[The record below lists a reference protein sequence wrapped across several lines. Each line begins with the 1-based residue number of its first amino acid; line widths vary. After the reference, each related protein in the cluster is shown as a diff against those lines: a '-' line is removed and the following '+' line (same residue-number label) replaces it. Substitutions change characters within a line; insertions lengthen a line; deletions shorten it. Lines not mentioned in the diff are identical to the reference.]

1 LYIEWL
7 AVTPTDSLVIDG
19 YKLAMIK
26 LGTGDSTIVY
36 DGSENSERLF
46 YNVTGLETGQRYT
59 FSVVSV
65 NFNGVSEPSDEL
77 VAVVCKPPK
86 GFPRP
91 QYVSST
97 KSSITISWQAP
108 SDTGGCPLLTYE
120 LYMNDG
126 LGGGDFFGIDS
137 QILEDR
143 PYIIEH
149 TITAEA
155 GVDPA
160 TSGGALVTG

>member
-1 LYIEWL
+1 MYIEWL

-65 NFNGVSEPSDEL
+65 KFNGVSEPSDEL
-77 VAVVCKPPK
+77 VAVVC
-86 GFPRP
+86 
-91 QYVSST
+91 
-97 KSSITISWQAP
+97 
-108 SDTGGCPLLTYE
+108 
-120 LYMNDG
+120 
-126 LGGGDFFGIDS
+126 
-137 QILEDR
+137 
-143 PYIIEH
+143 
-149 TITAEA
+149 
-155 GVDPA
+155 
-160 TSGGALVTG
+160 